1 MLLYGGHSF
10 AAKGDLITLMKLAE
24 IKQGLKQQGYIAD
37 DTTALILQYSLLL
50 NKPLLIEGPAGAGK
64 TELAKAWSKFLDRNL
79 IRLQCYEGIDESKAL
94 YEWNYQK
101 QLLYI
106 QTQSSDIKNWST
118 TSKDIYSSEFL
129 LARPLLKA
137 ITSEPAAVLLIDE
150 IDKSDEEFESFLL
163 EILSDWQIS
172 IPETGTIVA
181 FSIPA
186 AILTS
191 NNTRNL
197 SNALRRR
204 CLFLYLDYPNEQR
217 ELEIL
222 QLHFP
227 KLKETLGRQ
236 AIIFVRSLRLE
247 KLKKHPS
254 ISEVLDWVSILDH
267 LGVEELST
275 GLIMDTLNIL
285 LKYREDCE
293 KIGAQIRQKDWFSGI
308 SHS

>member
-1 MLLYGGHSF
+1 
-10 AAKGDLITLMKLAE
+10 MKLE
-24 IKQGLKQQGYIAD
+24 ELKQGLKQNGYIAD
-37 DTTALILQYSLLL
+37 DTTALVLQYSLLL

-64 TELAKAWSKFLDRNL
+64 TELAKVWSKYLDRNL

-106 QTQSSDIKNWST
+106 QTQDSDIKKWSN
-118 TSKDIYSSEFL
+118 TSKNIYAKEFL
-129 LARPLLKA
+129 LERPVLKA
-137 ITSEPAAVLLIDE
+137 ITSAKASVLLIDE

-181 FSIPA
+181 ESIPS

-222 QLHFP
+222 KLHFP
-227 KLKETLGRQ
+227 TLKETLGKQ
-236 AIIFVRSLRLE
+236 AVTFVRALRLE

-254 ISEVLDWVSILDH
+254 ISEVIDWVSILDH
-267 LGVEELST
+267 MGIEDLSAV
-275 GLIMDTLNIL
+275 LIIDTLNIL
-285 LKYREDCE
+285 LKFKEDCE
-293 KIGAQIRQKDWFSGI
+293 KIIQKLKQKDWFGGI
-308 SHS
+308 CNP

>member
-1 MLLYGGHSF
+1 MKLGF
-10 AAKGDLITLMKLAE
+10 TAKGDLIRLMKLE
-24 IKQGLKQQGYIAD
+24 QLKQGLKQEGYIAD
-37 DTTALILQYSLLL
+37 DSTALILQYSLLL

-64 TELAKAWSKFLDRNL
+64 TELAKVWSKYLDRNL

-106 QTQSSDIKNWST
+106 QSQSSDIKTWFN
-118 TSKDIYSSEFL
+118 TSKSIYSEEFL
-129 LARPLLKA
+129 LERPLLKA
-137 ITSEPAAVLLIDE
+137 ITSKKASVLLIDE

-181 FSIPA
+181 ASIPS

-204 CLFLYLDYPNEQR
+204 CLYLYLDYPNEQR
-217 ELEIL
+217 ELDIL
-222 QLHFP
+222 KLHFP
-227 KLKETLGRQ
+227 TLKKTLGQ
-236 AIIFVRSLRLE
+236 QTVTFVRSLRLE

-254 ISEVLDWVSILDH
+254 ISEVIDWVTILDH
-267 LGVEELST
+267 MGIEELSNV
-275 GLIMDTLNIL
+275 LIIDTLNVL
-285 LKYREDCE
+285 LKFKEDCE
-293 KIGAQIRQKDWFSGI
+293 KIIQKLNQKDWFSGI
-308 SHS
+308 YNP